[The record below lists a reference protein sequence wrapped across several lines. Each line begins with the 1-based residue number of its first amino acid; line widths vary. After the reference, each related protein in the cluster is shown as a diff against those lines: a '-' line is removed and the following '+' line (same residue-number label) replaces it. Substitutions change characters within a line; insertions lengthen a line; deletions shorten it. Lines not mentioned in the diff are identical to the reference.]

1 MNKESPSFRSLFC
14 MNISRNLQTFSFS
27 NHSIKV
33 VVPDADSLQQWYA
46 KKVEA
51 KGAADFPYWGK
62 IWPAANALCSFI
74 SNHTELL
81 KDKQVLELAA
91 GVGLPS
97 LLSAFYAK
105 EVCCSDYNADAV
117 TFINESILE
126 NKLQNISARVIDWNH
141 LAPGLTADVLL
152 VSDINYEP
160 GSFETLFKV
169 LIQFLNS
176 NTTILLSTPQRLMAK
191 PFIEQL
197 LPFCKQQEEVLIK
210 TEDDETMCS
219 VFLLKK

>member
-1 MNKESPSFRSLFC
+1 

-33 VVPDADSLQQWYA
+33 VVPDVDSLQQWYA
-46 KKVEA
+46 KEVVTI
-51 KGAADFPYWGK
+51 GTADFPYWGK
-62 IWPAANALCSFI
+62 IWPAAKALCSFI
-74 SNHTELL
+74 NNHTELF

-97 LLSAFYAK
+97 LLSAFFAK

-117 TFINESILE
+117 TFINESIME
-126 NKLQNISARVIDWNH
+126 NKLQNISARIIDWNH
-141 LAPGLTADVLL
+141 LPPGLTADILL
-152 VSDINYEP
+152 LSDINYEP

-169 LIQFLNS
+169 LIQFLN
-176 NTTILLSTPQRLMAK
+176 NNATVLLSTPQRLMAK
-191 PFIEQL
+191 PFIEQV

-219 VFLLKK
+219 VFMLKK